1 MHNTAA
7 RHRPKDELYCMLR
20 IFYVLLPLVS
30 LCLTAPAVR
39 AQSEGEAPPVR
50 VAPVTTR
57 TVQPLSWV
65 SGSVVSRDDARIA
78 AEIAGRLRFVAEVG
92 QRLEAGEAVAEIE
105 PLEFRLRVEEA
116 RAEQQRIRPR
126 LQFYRDE
133 EARLAQL
140 ADDDYAARN
149 RREEIGSLRDELA
162 GDLQAAG
169 VRLQLAEDSLRKT
182 RLLAPFAGVVVE
194 RLRTPGEQVQP
205 GDEVLRL
212 VDVRRR
218 EVQARVTA
226 AAVASLQPGAMMRLR
241 GPGGDEVLGRL
252 RTVVAVGDRS
262 RLYEIRVV
270 LEDQDWPVGLPV
282 RVAVPESL
290 AHSTLTVPRDSLVIR
305 TFGIHVFRIDG
316 EGRSELVPVV
326 PGYSE
331 EDWIE
336 VRRSTLAEG
345 DRVVVRGNERLWP
358 GQPVRIL
365 EDGAEEE
372 VPL

>member
-1 MHNTAA
+1 
-7 RHRPKDELYCMLR
+7 
-20 IFYVLLPLVS
+20 
-30 LCLTAPAVR
+30 
-39 AQSEGEAPPVR
+39 
-50 VAPVTTR
+50 
-57 TVQPLSWV
+57 
-65 SGSVVSRDDARIA
+65 
-78 AEIAGRLRFVAEVG
+78 LRFHG
-92 QRLEAGEAVAEIE
+92 GAG
-105 PLEFRLRVEEA
+105 
-116 RAEQQRIRPR
+116 
-126 LQFYRDE
+126 
-133 EARLAQL
+133 
-140 ADDDYAARN
+140 
-149 RREEIGSLRDELA
+149 
-162 GDLQAAG
+162 
-169 VRLQLAEDSLRKT
+169 
-182 RLLAPFAGVVVE
+182 
-194 RLRTPGEQVQP
+194 
-205 GDEVLRL
+205 
-212 VDVRRR
+212 
-218 EVQARVTA
+218 VTA

-345 DRVVVRGNERLWP
+345 DRVVVRGNERLGP